1 MADWRDATG
10 RRVRKGSHTREDATN
25 YQASM
30 RKQTLAEKS
39 KARGQSAV
47 IRSLMQSIKRSE
59 KKKRAKEEVK
69 TTVTLPVTL
78 YAEVHSFANSGVGP
92 ADSINDFIVVALLA
106 YVKLIKRKQIDSEFA
121 LMAEDA
127 EYQKSAKLLSEEF
140 SSSDWE
146 AFERVEKDA

>member
-10 RRVRKGSHTREDATN
+10 RRVRKGFHTREDATN

-69 TTVTLPVTL
+69 MTVTLPVTFTRNSFLCKQWCWSGRL
-78 YAEVHSFANSGVGP
+78 YQRFHRCGFARICETHQTKTN
-92 ADSINDFIVVALLA
+92 
-106 YVKLIKRKQIDSEFA
+106 
-121 LMAEDA
+121 
-127 EYQKSAKLLSEEF
+127 
-140 SSSDWE
+140 
-146 AFERVEKDA
+146 